1 MSAITSQNIN
11 IMSYVSKRMKTART
25 KIESNKLYKPEE
37 AVVLVKET
45 ASLKFDATI
54 ELHAHLGID
63 ASKGDQIVRGSIVL
77 PHGSGKKVKVAAFVP
92 EAKAKEAK
100 EAGADIIG
108 GEELIEQIKKDGK
121 CDFDV
126 AVTVPEMMKSLAGI
140 ARVLGQK
147 GLMPNPK
154 TGTIDND
161 VKKMVA
167 ELKAGKVSFK
177 NDDTGNVHAAIG
189 KASYTTEQLL
199 TNFQVFVETLK
210 KSKPQNMKGTYLQS
224 LYLTSTMGPSVKVSV
239 N

>member
-1 MSAITSQNIN
+1 
-11 IMSYVSKRMKTART
+11 MKTART
-25 KIESNKLYKPEE
+25 KIESNKIYKPEE
-37 AVVLVKET
+37 AVALVKET

-54 ELHAHLGID
+54 EIHAHLGID

-100 EAGADIIG
+100 AAGADIVG

-161 VKKMVA
+161 VKKIVA

-199 TNFQVFVETLK
+199 ANFKIFVEALK
-210 KSKPQNMKGTYLQS
+210 KAKPQNMKGTYLQG
-224 LYLTSTMGPSVKVSV
+224 LYLTSTMGPSVKVSI